1 MEKDLILKKL
11 GEIVKHKRAELKFSQ
26 EELAFKCGF
35 DRTYISLVERG
46 LRNISFTNLL
56 ILAEG
61 LNTTISNLTKEIKWH

>member
-1 MEKDLILKKL
+1 
-11 GEIVKHKRAELKFSQ
+11 EIVRHKRAELKISQ
-26 EELAFKCGF
+26 EELAFKCRF

-61 LNTTISNLTKEIKWH
+61 LNTTISPL

>member
-1 MEKDLILKKL
+1 MDKNKILKLL
-11 GEIVKHKRAELKFSQ
+11 GDEVKFKRAELKISQ

-56 ILAEG
+56 ILSEG
-61 LNTTISNLTKEIKWH
+61 LNTSISLLTKDIEWH